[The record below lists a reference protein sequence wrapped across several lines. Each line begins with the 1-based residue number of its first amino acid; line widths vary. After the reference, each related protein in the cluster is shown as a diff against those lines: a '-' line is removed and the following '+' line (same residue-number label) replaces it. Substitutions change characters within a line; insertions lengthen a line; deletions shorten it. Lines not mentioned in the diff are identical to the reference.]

1 MPEDGMKASRIFGAV
16 LTLGLGLAMVGAGGD
31 ALAQNKKPPAK
42 KEPAAAPVAAE
53 PPMAK
58 KPMVIEPTGLAWG
71 MDHKA
76 VAAVYDKQ
84 FDDDYKPKYK
94 SVSPGVKM
102 KALDSAL
109 AEEKAVFRRS
119 RIDFGKIPTGL
130 DGTPLKGEFTYNN
143 GESMMSV
150 TRNGQTRYLFFI
162 KGKLWKVVDE
172 IKLAEGTPYGKDFQS
187 AVVKQATALGTPGR
201 VLPPDAAKGRPM
213 PEVDWKDSSSHIRA
227 VQRSNTAFALI
238 LEDNVTLGNLA
249 SLRTNKPAE
258 DSGIDPSVAAIMGG
272 QSAPPGPPE
281 GDKGKPPPK
290 EKKPPPPPKK

>member
-58 KPMVIEPTGLAWG
+58 KPMVIEPSGLAWG
-71 MDHKA
+71 MDHNK
-76 VAAVYDKQ
+76 VAGVYDKQ
-84 FDDDYKPKYK
+84 FDADYMPKYK
-94 SVSPGVKM
+94 AVSPGVKM
-102 KALDSAL
+102 KALDAAL

-162 KGKLWKVVDE
+162 KGKLWKLIDE
-172 IKLAEGTPYGKDFQS
+172 IKLAEGTPYGKDFQA
-187 AVVKQATALGTPGR
+187 AVVKLATVLGTPGR

-213 PEVDWKDSSSHIRA
+213 PEVDWKDPSNHIRA

-238 LEDNVTLGNLA
+238 LEDNVTLGSLA
-249 SLRTNKPAE
+249 SMRTNKPVE

-281 GDKGKPPPK
+281 GDKGKPPAK
-290 EKKPPPPPKK
+290 GKPTPPPPKK